1 MGRVDFSRRIN
12 IVSIKPAL
20 LGQRFEPFT
29 NIDGESFAKPSLGG
43 FWSFEVQMG
52 ALDEPGMLAISALT
66 TAMGGSA
73 TTLLP
78 LSNQWV
84 PGDETGRRLAAFLQ
98 GPEWGMDHGGYQAA
112 PFDGYKLLAAGFL
125 RDSYID
131 VSKPELSH
139 IWPGHFI
146 TLGER
151 LHQVI
156 AVSAIDD
163 DPTKA
168 RLTIRPGLRGNY
180 PPGELVVVDY
190 LVCLCRMQES
200 EEVLLHS
207 TPHQQVAATFVE
219 AF

>member
-1 MGRVDFSRRIN
+1 MNEIEFPRGIA
-12 IVSIKPAL
+12 ITSIKPTL

-29 NIDGESFAKPSLGG
+29 NIDGEAFGKPSLGG

-52 ALDEPGMLAISALT
+52 ALDERGMLALASLT

-73 TTLLP
+73 ETLLP

-84 PGDETGRRLAAFLQ
+84 PEDATGRRLVGFLQ
-98 GPEWGMDHGGYQAA
+98 GPEWGLDHTGYQAE
-112 PFDGYKLLAAGFL
+112 PFGGYTLMAAGFH

-131 VSKPELSH
+131 VHKPELSQ

-146 TLGER
+146 TLGDR
-151 LHQVI
+151 LHRVI
-156 AVSAIDD
+156 GVSAIDE

-190 LVCLCRMQES
+190 LVCRVRMQEGDAA
-200 EEVLLHS
+200 VLHS
-207 TPHQQVAATFVE
+207 TPYQQISATFIE